1 MSLQCKEGKK
11 FPSISTDCKES
22 KQWRV
27 LFPNV
32 VHLMCVGGTPLAPLA
47 ETVILLCPLQKPKTL

>member
-11 FPSISTDCKES
+11 FPPSQPIVKRVNNGES
-22 KQWRV
+22 F
-27 LFPNV
+27 FPNV

-47 ETVILLCPLQKPKTL
+47 AYATHATHATYFL